1 VVTGREDFLNNKKFD
16 VKKYWET
23 RYYNGGNSGRGSYG
37 SFREFKLSVINQ
49 FIKENNIGSLVDI
62 GCGDGSIAEGIVVPG
77 YTGLD
82 ISASAVEKCRTR
94 IKNTG
99 RLCKHFYTLDDIP
112 EAVKDKKFHISMSID
127 VLYHLVDDK
136 LFEEHMKILFGLASE
151 WVIIY
156 SPDKEHLSGT
166 VEHIKHR
173 IFTKYISDNY
183 PEWVL
188 ERVIKNTCRLLED
201 VPRDSFADF
210 FIYRHN
216 NLLIEG

>member
-1 VVTGREDFLNNKKFD
+1 MSKIIFD
-16 VKKYWET
+16 VKNYWET

-49 FIKENNIGSLVDI
+49 FIEKHTIGSLVDI

-94 IKNTG
+94 IKNAG
-99 RLCKHFYTLDDIP
+99 KACKHFYTLDDIP
-112 EAVKDKKFHISMSID
+112 AAVKDKKFHISMSID

-136 LFEEHMKILFGLASE
+136 LFEEHMKMLFEFASE

-156 SPDKEHLSGT
+156 SPDKDNDPGT

-173 IFTKYISDNY
+173 RFTQYISDKY
-183 PEWVL
+183 PDWVL
-188 ERVIKNTCRLLED
+188 KYVIKNSCTLPRD
-201 VPRDSFADF
+201 VPRNSFADF
-210 FIYRHN
+210 FIYGHN
-216 NLLIEG
+216 KFLLGN